1 MLVAKLPPLK
11 QKETEMPS
19 LQEYKKHL
27 EGVENVLEYQDEVTV
42 FMRMQHKLYTKK
54 RYYLMNRIRKLEATT
69 E

>member
-1 MLVAKLPPLK
+1 
-11 QKETEMPS
+11 MPS

>member
-27 EGVENVLEYQDEVTV
+27 EGVENVLEYQDEVIV
-42 FMRMQHKLYTKK
+42 FMRKQHKLYTKK